1 MSACCYDFG
10 VISLRLRVDLPDGA
24 PWSDLVGVARALE
37 RADLAGVFG
46 PALAL
51 LTSQLAPAIVRPA
64 IAPVAEDYTI
74 CRLVA
79 LRDGSGAAVSP
90 TALDDT
96 ALVEL
101 LLGEPRALTEDA
113 RRYLLSRRFSY
124 TEQDLTVLSW
134 DAALVIEPSAADQD
148 VEFLLEF
155 ANAQLLE
162 LRVYDAYLDAELP
175 LLYDR
180 ASLARRGPAA
190 LLVRR
195 FEHVL
200 AGLHTLVA
208 DTTEVV
214 ERVENGLKVTNDVY
228 LARIYQAALALFR
241 EDAWR
246 LGLSRKLGIF
256 RDTYAMLNDEA
267 QTARGNVLEVIII
280 LLIVIEVVMGLSAT
294 EGYSASTTGASTRC
308 SDRNHTWSSLVRMT
322 SLTSRSFVPSS
333 PASSAS
339 LAASRQKVKISS
351 WASSSREICTGTS
364 SRPRGGREMRVSSA
378 TSAPIARL
386 MPPSSWIRSATW
398 STSSFCSS

>member
-1 MSACCYDFG
+1 MYDVGYALDLERAGRLLEGQATGRTRPTRSEGKALVIAQPPLILALGPVTVPGSGHRSSAEMSACCFDFG
-10 VISLRLRVDLPDGA
+10 VISLRLRVPVADGTAWADLLA
-24 PWSDLVGVARALE
+24 LVRGME
-37 RADLAGVFG
+37 RADLASVFG
-46 PALAL
+46 PALAQ
-51 LTSQLAPAIVRPA
+51 LTSQLQPAITRPG

-74 CRLVA
+74 CRLNGLVRTDGAPVA
-79 LRDGSGAAVSP
+79 PS
-90 TALDDT
+90 ALDDG
-96 ALVEL
+96 AMAEL

-113 RRYLLSRRFSY
+113 RRHLLSRRFSY
-124 TEQDLTVLSW
+124 TDQDLTVLSW
-134 DAALVIEPSAADQD
+134 DAALVVEPAQADQD

-175 LLYDR
+175 QLYDR

-228 LARIYQAALALFR
+228 LARIYQAALAQFR

-246 LGLSRKLGIF
+246 LGLARKLGIF
-256 RDTYAMLNDEA
+256 RDTYSMLNDEA

-280 LLIVIEVVMGLSAT
+280 LLIVIEVVMGL
-294 EGYSASTTGASTRC
+294 
-308 SDRNHTWSSLVRMT
+308 
-322 SLTSRSFVPSS
+322 
-333 PASSAS
+333 
-339 LAASRQKVKISS
+339 
-351 WASSSREICTGTS
+351 
-364 SRPRGGREMRVSSA
+364 
-378 TSAPIARL
+378 
-386 MPPSSWIRSATW
+386 IRH
-398 STSSFCSS
+398 

>member
-1 MSACCYDFG
+1 MATLLPDPAPRAGIPAFRVAGAIVTYRLYDVGYALDLEHAARLMEARTTGRSRPTRGEAKALVIAQPPLTLALGPVRLPGDGAVPGAEMTACCYDFG
-10 VISLRLRVDLPDGA
+10 VVSLRLRVALPDGA
-24 PWSDLVGVARALE
+24 SWPELVALTRSLE

-46 PALAL
+46 PSLAL
-51 LTSQLAPAIVRPA
+51 LTSQLRPAIVRPA

-74 CRLVA
+74 CRLTG
-79 LRDGSGAAVSP
+79 LRDAADGLVTPGALNDS
-90 TALDDT
+90 AL
-96 ALVEL
+96 AEL
-101 LLGEPRALTEDA
+101 LLGESRPLTEDA
-113 RRYLLSRRFSY
+113 RKYLLSRRFSY
-124 TEQDLTVLSW
+124 TEHDLTVLSW
-134 DAALVIEPSAADQD
+134 DAALVVEPQPGDQD

-175 LLYDR
+175 QLYDR

-246 LGLSRKLGIF
+246 LGLARKLQIF

-280 LLIVIEVVMGLSAT
+280 LLIVIEVVMGL
-294 EGYSASTTGASTRC
+294 
-308 SDRNHTWSSLVRMT
+308 
-322 SLTSRSFVPSS
+322 
-333 PASSAS
+333 
-339 LAASRQKVKISS
+339 
-351 WASSSREICTGTS
+351 
-364 SRPRGGREMRVSSA
+364 
-378 TSAPIARL
+378 
-386 MPPSSWIRSATW
+386 IRH
-398 STSSFCSS
+398 

>member
-1 MSACCYDFG
+1 
-10 VISLRLRVDLPDGA
+10 
-24 PWSDLVGVARALE
+24 VG
-37 RADLAGVFG
+37 
-46 PALAL
+46 
-51 LTSQLAPAIVRPA
+51 
-64 IAPVAEDYTI
+64 
-74 CRLVA
+74 
-79 LRDGSGAAVSP
+79 LRDGSGAGVSP
-90 TALDDT
+90 TAVDDT
-96 ALVEL
+96 ALAEL

-124 TEQDLTVLSW
+124 TEGDLTVLSW

-175 LLYDR
+175 QLYDR

-256 RDTYAMLNDEA
+256 RDTYSMLNDEA

-280 LLIVIEVVMGLSAT
+280 LLIVIEVVMGLL
-294 EGYSASTTGASTRC
+294 R
-308 SDRNHTWSSLVRMT
+308 H
-322 SLTSRSFVPSS
+322 
-333 PASSAS
+333 
-339 LAASRQKVKISS
+339 
-351 WASSSREICTGTS
+351 
-364 SRPRGGREMRVSSA
+364 
-378 TSAPIARL
+378 
-386 MPPSSWIRSATW
+386 
-398 STSSFCSS
+398 

>member
-1 MSACCYDFG
+1 
-10 VISLRLRVDLPDGA
+10 VISLRLRVPVPDGT
-24 PWSDLVGVARALE
+24 PWPDLLVLMRSLERSDLS
-37 RADLAGVFG
+37 GVFA
-46 PALAL
+46 PALAQ
-51 LTSQLAPAIVRPA
+51 LTTNLRPAVVRPA
-64 IAPVAEDYTI
+64 IAPVVEDYTI
-74 CRLVA
+74 CRLTSLRGADGEPVA
-79 LRDGSGAAVSP
+79 PGV
-90 TALDDT
+90 LDDA
-96 ALVEL
+96 ALVHL
-101 LLGEPRALTEDA
+101 LLGEPRPLTEDA
-113 RRYLLSRRFSY
+113 RRNLLSRRFSY

-134 DAALVIEPSAADQD
+134 EAALVLEPAAGDQD

-175 LLYDR
+175 QLYDR

-228 LARIYQAALALFR
+228 LARVYQAALALFR

-246 LGLSRKLGIF
+246 LGLARKLRNF

-280 LLIVIEVVMGLSAT
+280 LLIVIEVVMGL
-294 EGYSASTTGASTRC
+294 
-308 SDRNHTWSSLVRMT
+308 
-322 SLTSRSFVPSS
+322 
-333 PASSAS
+333 
-339 LAASRQKVKISS
+339 
-351 WASSSREICTGTS
+351 
-364 SRPRGGREMRVSSA
+364 
-378 TSAPIARL
+378 
-386 MPPSSWIRSATW
+386 IRS
-398 STSSFCSS
+398 

>member
-1 MSACCYDFG
+1 
-10 VISLRLRVDLPDGA
+10 V
-24 PWSDLVGVARALE
+24 
-37 RADLAGVFG
+37 
-46 PALAL
+46 
-51 LTSQLAPAIVRPA
+51 
-64 IAPVAEDYTI
+64 EDYTI
-74 CRLVA
+74 CRLTR
-79 LRDGSGAAVSP
+79 LCDGAGASVPPS
-90 TALDDT
+90 ALDDR

-101 LLGEPRALTEDA
+101 LLGEPRVLTEDA
-113 RRYLLSRRFSY
+113 RRNLLSRRFSY

-134 DAALVIEPSAADQD
+134 DAALVVEPAAGDQD

-175 LLYDR
+175 QMYDR
-180 ASLARRGPAA
+180 ASLARRGPGA

-195 FEHVL
+195 FENVL

-246 LGLSRKLGIF
+246 LGLARKLQIF

-280 LLIVIEVVMGLSAT
+280 LLIVTEVILG
-294 EGYSASTTGASTRC
+294 
-308 SDRNHTWSSLVRMT
+308 LVRH
-322 SLTSRSFVPSS
+322 
-333 PASSAS
+333 
-339 LAASRQKVKISS
+339 
-351 WASSSREICTGTS
+351 
-364 SRPRGGREMRVSSA
+364 
-378 TSAPIARL
+378 
-386 MPPSSWIRSATW
+386 
-398 STSSFCSS
+398 

>member
-1 MSACCYDFG
+1 MTTLLPDPLASVSPALHVTGAVVAYRLHDVGYALDLERAARLVEGQATGRLRPTRGEAKALVIAQPPLTLALGAVVRPDDGRPLGDLSACCYDFG
-10 VISLRLRVDLPDGA
+10 VISLRLRVPLPDQA
-24 PWSDLVGVARALE
+24 RWSDLLSTMRAVE
-37 RADLAGVFG
+37 RTDLSAVFD
-46 PALAL
+46 PALTAL
-51 LTSQLAPAIVRPA
+51 THQLQTAIVRPA
-64 IAPVAEDYTI
+64 VAPVTEDYTI
-74 CRLVA
+74 CRLTRLADASGSAVA
-79 LRDGSGAAVSP
+79 PG
-90 TALDDT
+90 ALDDR

-113 RRYLLSRRFSY
+113 RRNLLSRRFSY
-124 TEQDLTVLSW
+124 TEQDLAVLSW
-134 DAALVIEPSAADQD
+134 DAALVVEPAAGDQD

-175 LLYDR
+175 QLYDR

-195 FEHVL
+195 FENVL

-246 LGLSRKLGIF
+246 LGLARKLQIF

-280 LLIVIEVVMGLSAT
+280 LLIVTEVILG
-294 EGYSASTTGASTRC
+294 
-308 SDRNHTWSSLVRMT
+308 LVRH
-322 SLTSRSFVPSS
+322 
-333 PASSAS
+333 
-339 LAASRQKVKISS
+339 
-351 WASSSREICTGTS
+351 
-364 SRPRGGREMRVSSA
+364 
-378 TSAPIARL
+378 
-386 MPPSSWIRSATW
+386 
-398 STSSFCSS
+398 